1 MADLRQRHP
10 RREDAKH
17 LAFVRSLPCCV
28 CRSTRN
34 VEAAHI
40 RMACPA
46 RGKEP
51 TGMQEKP
58 DDRWTTP
65 LCNYH
70 HQSGILAQHKV
81 GEQEFW
87 FEIHGRNP
95 FDIAERLWV
104 ESGGAERALQPKR
117 KRERQ
122 VAPRKPRE
130 ERRKVAAG
138 RPLQSRSTFP
148 AGRRLKSRN
157 TFERA
162 PA

>member
-1 MADLRQRHP
+1 MSELRQRHP
-10 RREDAKH
+10 RQKDRKH
-17 LAFVRSLPCCV
+17 LAYVRSLPCCV
-28 CRSTRN
+28 CGSTRN
-34 VEAAHI
+34 VEAAHLKMRLREI
-40 RMACPA
+40 
-46 RGKEP
+46 GKEMP
-51 TGMQEKP
+51 GMQEKA
-58 DDRWTTP
+58 DDQFTTP
-65 LCNYH
+65 LCHYH
-70 HQSGILAQHKV
+70 HQRSIQAQHKV

-130 ERRKVAAG
+130 ERRKVARG

-162 PA
+162 PV